1 MFPIT
6 CLTPHQSHKFHVVDV
21 TITIFISNL
30 QKNMLYYVSCT
41 LHCTMMSFYRVSR
54 QKKLLTECYW
64 SHSIT
69 SSRHPLLLA
78 ISTGLGNSSL
88 VVSYKDLKQGQVLP
102 SPKSC
107 LWKKIW
113 PHSTQFWL
121 IVWAPAA

>member
-41 LHCTMMSFYRVSR
+41 LHCTMMLFTGCPAK
-54 QKKLLTECYW
+54 KKLLTKCYW

-88 VVSYKDLKQGQVLP
+88 VVKQGQVLP

-107 LWKKIW
+107 PW
-113 PHSTQFWL
+113 TN
-121 IVWAPAA
+121 WAPQHSILVGFLGSSSILL